1 MRRPKY
7 LQWIRTLPCVICGDD
22 VTTEA
27 AHLRLAIRTLNK
39 PNAGMGAKPDDWWT
53 LPLCHGHHAQQHKD
67 GEAVFWNRFLMDPGL
82 MCLALWQ
89 VQFDTQAACD
99 MIRIWNGE

>member
-1 MRRPKY
+1 MKRPSY
-7 LQWIRTLPCVICGDD
+7 LAWIRTLPCVLCGDD

-39 PNAGMGAKPDDWWT
+39 PITGMGIKPDDLWT
-53 LPLCHGHHAQQHKD
+53 LPLCHVHHETQHRV
-67 GEAVFWNRFLMDPGL
+67 GEAVFWNSFIIDPGL

-89 VQFDTQAACD
+89 VQFDRQKACD
-99 MIRIWNGE
+99 LIRIWNGG